1 MLFFLTSEFFNSE
14 NLFFLFSFFAFG
26 TIIGSFLNVVIH
38 RLPLAESIVF
48 PNSHC
53 PHCQSNIH
61 FYDNVPVLSWLILRG
76 RCRGC
81 RAPISVRYPL
91 VEFLTGVIFAI
102 FFWHTGFSPL
112 LPFELFFGASMIVLI
127 FIDAAHLYLPN
138 VVNYPGLALALL
150 LRLLFPLLL
159 NAAPFDDLAHPPLN
173 RLNLPL
179 WEISLLGAFL
189 GALCGGGSLW
199 LVGWIWEKL
208 RSVEAMGLGDVKMM
222 FYVGAFLGWRLTVLS
237 IFLAALVG
245 AVIGILQIAT
255 QKERRFDSKIPFGI
269 FLGMGSMISMVFGGQ
284 LINWYLNTFI
294 PN

>member
-1 MLFFLTSEFFNSE
+1 MLLFSRDEFLNSE
-14 NLFFLFSFFAFG
+14 NLFLLFSFFAFG

-38 RLPLAESIVF
+38 RLPLEESIVF
-48 PNSHC
+48 PNSRC
-53 PHCQSNIH
+53 PHCQTDIH
-61 FYDNVPVLSWLILRG
+61 FYDNVPVFSWLILRG
-76 RCRGC
+76 RCRRC
-81 RAPISVRYPL
+81 RAPISARYPL
-91 VEFLTGVIFAI
+91 VEFLTGVVFAA
-102 FFWHTGFSPL
+102 FFWHTGLNLL
-112 LPFELFFGASMIVLI
+112 LPFELLFGASMIVLI

-138 VVNYPGLALALL
+138 VINYPGLAIALV
-150 LRLLFPLLL
+150 LRLLFPLLFA
-159 NAAPFDDLAHPPLN
+159 AAPFDDLANLPLS

-179 WEISLLGAFL
+179 WEVSLIGALL

-222 FYVGAFLGWRLTVLS
+222 FYVGAFLGWRLAILS

-245 AVIGILQIAT
+245 AVIGILQIAL
-255 QKERRFDSKIPFGI
+255 QKERRLDSKIPFGI
-269 FLGMGSMISMVFGGQ
+269 FLGMGSMISLLFGAQ